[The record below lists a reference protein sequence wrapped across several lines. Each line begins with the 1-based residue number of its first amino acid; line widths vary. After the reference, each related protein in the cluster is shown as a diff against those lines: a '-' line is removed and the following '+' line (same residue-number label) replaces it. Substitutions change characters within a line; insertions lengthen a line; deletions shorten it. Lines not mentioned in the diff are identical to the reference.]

1 MNANGVFDME
11 FERLDIRPAGKVMDA
26 YLNNP
31 DFIHT
36 YFDYPTDRAGYLSRL
51 EELQNRSFDRA
62 GLASVIRRFM
72 GNAAGLSEKSEAHLQ
87 ELEEGAQAVVG
98 GQQAGL
104 LTGPLYSVNKALS
117 VIVEARRLR
126 EKLGTPVVPVFWIAG
141 EDHDLLEINHVYSIS
156 DERPVKRQF
165 PVPFGAKTMA
175 SETAFNPADMERY
188 IRGVFRDYGETAH
201 TESLIGTVLGCLEGN
216 STYTSFFAALM
227 IRLFSDEGLLL
238 LDAADPALRQF
249 EKPYFENMVRRSAD
263 IAAGVAETEERFG
276 RDGFDT
282 PLGAEEQDAHLFYVD
297 TGERFLLKR
306 EEGRFVNK
314 QAGFSFSEDELAELA
329 LAHPER
335 FSNNVVTR
343 PVMQDLVIP
352 VLAFV
357 GGPGEIAYWSLLR
370 PAFREMGI
378 KMPVVVPR
386 QSLTFISRLTENL
399 LEETGL
405 SAGDVLAGMA
415 QEKQRSYIEQ
425 VSDRDASGRIDRMEE
440 QLNAGYRELADSLE
454 SRGRHVRE
462 LVMKNIGFH
471 ERQFNYLREKIRESV
486 LLEHETAIRRYD
498 RLQAELLP
506 EGGFQERKYS
516 PFQYMNEYGPHFIS
530 DLAAKMSGQPG
541 DHHLVRL

>member
-1 MNANGVFDME
+1 ME

-26 YLNNP
+26 YLNDP

-36 YFDYPTDRAGYLSRL
+36 YFDYPTDYAGYLNRL
-51 EELQNRSFDRA
+51 QELQNRPFDRA
-62 GLASVIRRFM
+62 GLTRVIRKFM
-72 GNAAGLSEKSEAHLQ
+72 GNTAGLSEKAETHLR
-87 ELEEGAQAVVG
+87 ELEEGAPAVVG

-117 VIVEARRLR
+117 VVVEARRLR

-141 EDHDLLEINHVYSIS
+141 EDHDLLEINHVYAIS

-175 SETAFNPADMERY
+175 SETVFNTADMEMY

-201 TESLIGTVLGCLEGN
+201 TESLLGTVLGCLEGN

-227 IRLFSDEGLLL
+227 SRLFSDEGLLL
-238 LDAADPALRQF
+238 LDAADPELRRLEAPHF
-249 EKPYFENMVRRSAD
+249 ETMVRRSPA
-263 IAAGVAETEERFG
+263 IAAGVTETEERFG
-276 RDGFDT
+276 RDGFNR

-297 TGERFLLKR
+297 SGERFLLRR
-306 EEGRFVNK
+306 EDGRFVNGP
-314 QAGFSFSEDELAELA
+314 AGFSFSEDELAAIA
-329 LAHPER
+329 LTHPER
-335 FSNNVVTR
+335 LSNNVVTR

-378 KMPVVVPR
+378 LMPVVVPR
-386 QSLTFISRLTENL
+386 QSLTFISRLAASF

-405 SAGDVLAGMA
+405 NAGDVLAGMA
-415 QEKQRSYIEQ
+415 EVEKQSYIER
-425 VSDRDASGRIDRMEE
+425 VSDREAAGQIDRMEE
-440 QLNAGYRELADSLE
+440 QLNAGYRELS
-454 SRGRHVRE
+454 SSSVSGGRDIQE
-462 LVMKNIGFH
+462 LIIKNMGFH
-471 ERQFNYLREKIRESV
+471 ERQFNYLREKIHESV
-486 LLEHETAIRRYD
+486 LLKHETAIRRYD

-516 PFQYMNEYGPHFIS
+516 PFQYMNEYGPDFIS
-530 DLAAKMSGQPG
+530 DLAAKMSVQPG
-541 DHHLVRL
+541 DHYLVRL